1 MNEHPSRAEIAA
13 LLREGLSPE
22 REGEVL
28 LHLLLSCEDCLAQ
41 APVHIRALLKFE
53 AEPALAQ
60 KDAVDLEAAIDR
72 AFKVALRHEKHLRR
86 QRKDAKKVETILA
99 QGGFETTERL
109 PLGMEPLAKMLGL
122 LARSW
127 ALRHED
133 PKLMVQLALLAVQC
147 SEQLDARRYGV
158 EQVHDFKC
166 RAQAELGNAYRVID
180 QFDRA
185 QALLAQARLLF
196 ELGTRNEILEVRL
209 LSLEASLDADLR
221 RFRAACVGLAK
232 ICKFHLDNGDEHLA
246 GRALVQQ
253 GLYTSNAGN
262 DVEALGLLT
271 QSLEL
276 IDAQQEPTLA
286 YAARHNILM
295 LLVDCGRF
303 REAERELFLL
313 RPTQHHAGGRINQ
326 LRFRWE
332 EGRIDA
338 GLGRSERAEKAFREI
353 SASFL
358 EVNRAYDSALASLDL
373 AAVLLAQRKARE
385 AEEVV
390 NAASRT
396 FVALR
401 VEREALM
408 AVIMLRETFEMRIAT
423 QAMVE
428 EVARFLRRFENDPDA
443 RFEGKAWEMENG

>member
-1 MNEHPSRAEIAA
+1 
-13 LLREGLSPE
+13 
-22 REGEVL
+22 
-28 LHLLLSCEDCLAQ
+28 
-41 APVHIRALLKFE
+41 
-53 AEPALAQ
+53 
-60 KDAVDLEAAIDR
+60 
-72 AFKVALRHEKHLRR
+72 
-86 QRKDAKKVETILA
+86 
-99 QGGFETTERL
+99 
-109 PLGMEPLAKMLGL
+109 
-122 LARSW
+122 
-127 ALRHED
+127 
-133 PKLMVQLALLAVQC
+133 
-147 SEQLDARRYGV
+147 
-158 EQVHDFKC
+158 
-166 RAQAELGNAYRVID
+166 VID

-185 QALLAQARLLF
+185 KALLGQARLSF

-221 RFRAACVGLAK
+221 QFRAACVALAK

-262 DVEALGLLT
+262 DAEALRLLT

-313 RPTQHHAGGRINQ
+313 RPMQRHAGGRINQ

-338 GLGRSERAEKAFREI
+338 GLGRSERAEKTFREI
-353 SASFL
+353 SAGFL

-408 AVIMLRETFEMRIAT
+408 AVIMLRETCEMRIAT
-423 QAMVE
+423 RAMVE

>member
-60 KDAVDLEAAIDR
+60 RDAADLEAAIDR

-86 QRKDAKKVETILA
+86 QRKDAQKVETILA

-133 PKLMVQLALLAVQC
+133 PKLMVQFALLAVQC

-158 EQVHDFKC
+158 ERVYDFRC
-166 RAQAELGNAYRVID
+166 RAQADLGNAYRVID
-180 QFDRA
+180 K
-185 QALLAQARLLF
+185 LEQAREFLGNARRFF
-196 ELGTRNEILEVRL
+196 ELGTRDEWIEVRL
-209 LSLEASLDADLR
+209 LELEASIEADR
-221 RFRAACVGLAK
+221 RQFGLACNK
-232 ICKFHLDNGDEHLA
+232 LEKAYRYYMTLGNKHRA
-246 GRALVQQ
+246 GRILLKK
-253 GLYTSNAGN
+253 GLYQGYAGN
-262 DVEALGLLT
+262 LTEALHLLT
-271 QSLEL
+271 QSLGL
-276 IDAQQEPTLA
+276 FDNDRDPNLTYIAM
-286 YAARHNILM
+286 HNRITF
-295 LLVDCGRF
+295 LVALEEF
-303 REAERELFLL
+303 REAEKQLFLL
-313 RPTQHHAGGRINQ
+313 RPMQNYAGGRINQ

-338 GLGRSERAEKAFREI
+338 GLGRSERAEKTFREI

-428 EVARFLRRFENDPDA
+428 EVARFLRRFENDSDA
-443 RFEGKAWEMENG
+443 RFEGKAWEMENS

>member
-1 MNEHPSRAEIAA
+1 LNEHPSRAEIAA

-22 REGEVL
+22 REGEIL
-28 LHLLLSCEDCLAQ
+28 LHLILSCEDCLAQ

-60 KDAVDLEAAIDR
+60 KDAADLEAAIDR

-86 QRKDAKKVETILA
+86 QRKDARKIETILA

-127 ALRHED
+127 ALRHDD
-133 PKLMVQLALLAVQC
+133 PKLMVQLAWLAVQC

-180 QFDRA
+180 QFD
-185 QALLAQARLLF
+185 QAKASLRQARFSF

-221 RFRAACVGLAK
+221 QFRTACVKLSK
-232 ICKFHLDNGDEHLA
+232 ICQFYLNSGDKHLA

-253 GLYTSNAGN
+253 GLYTSNTG
-262 DVEALGLLT
+262 DFREALKLLKM
-271 QSLEL
+271 SLTL
-276 IDAQQEPTLA
+276 IDESREPNLV
-286 YAARHNILM
+286 YAALHNLVWA
-295 LLVDCGRF
+295 LLDAGEY
-303 REAERELFLL
+303 REAERQLFSL
-313 RPTQHHAGGRINQ
+313 RRLQHHAGGRINQ

-428 EVARFLRRFENDPDA
+428 EVAKFLRRFENDPDA
-443 RFEGKAWEMENG
+443 RFEGKAWEMENS